1 MSESGDGGAEAW
13 AIRPCLYGGR
23 RLERGERFRLA
34 GVATDERL
42 IEAHYVQLVQA
53 RHSRYVCEQCTRAF
67 VGGENYA
74 LHLKKTHQLSAAE
87 AKRRVNG

>member
-1 MSESGDGGAEAW
+1 MSESIDSGTEAW
-13 AIRPCLYGGR
+13 AIRPCLYGGK

-34 GVATDERL
+34 GLVTDGRL

-53 RHSRYVCEQCTRAF
+53 RHSRYACSRCARTF

-74 LHLKKTHQLSAAE
+74 LHLTTMHQLSAEE
-87 AKRRVNG
+87 AKRAVGG

>member
-1 MSESGDGGAEAW
+1 MSESIDRGAEAW
-13 AIRPCLYGGR
+13 AIRPCLYGGK

-34 GVATDERL
+34 GLATDGRL

-53 RHSRYVCEQCTRAF
+53 KHSRYECSKCDRVF

-74 LHLKKTHQLSAAE
+74 LHLTNTHQLSAEE
-87 AKRRVNG
+87 AKRAVGS